1 MLQNKKVRQ
10 KGLKIVIDGLMEW
23 SRNIVCFSIF
33 AVLIKNLLPGEK
45 YAPYVQLYIGFMM
58 LLVFFTPILKLFHAD
73 TTFQYLSKVL
83 GGTLEIKDDA
93 FLAEINENS
102 NYKKQKEEYTK
113 ILEESV
119 TDYLL
124 EQLKEKK
131 EWQNYRVEK
140 TEVTWEEAEESE
152 QFGKIMGIYLSLKR
166 KEESV
171 IEKEIVIDPI
181 TVEVLSK
188 LEEQEGEEEKQ
199 LKNLLTE
206 FYNLEEENITIR
218 ITE

>member
-1 MLQNKKVRQ
+1 M
-10 KGLKIVIDGLMEW
+10 IDGLMEW
-23 SRNIVCFSIF
+23 SRNIVCFSIL

-152 QFGKIMGIYLSLKR
+152 EFGKIMGIYLSLKR

>member
-152 QFGKIMGIYLSLKR
+152 EFGKIMGIYLSLKR
-166 KEESV
+166 KDRKSV
-171 IEKEIVIDPI
+171 V
-181 TVEVLSK
+181 
-188 LEEQEGEEEKQ
+188 
-199 LKNLLTE
+199 
-206 FYNLEEENITIR
+206 
-218 ITE
+218 

>member
-152 QFGKIMGIYLSLKR
+152 EFGKIMGIYLSLKR

>member
-152 QFGKIMGIYLSLKR
+152 EFGKIMGIYLSLKR

-199 LKNLLTE
+199 LKNLLTK